1 MKVQD
6 SHGGDEVPFHPLLS
20 RHFLM
25 EETKF
30 SFTLFFLATCFS
42 LISLFP
48 TVLKAKD
55 SITSAQ
61 SITDSQ
67 TLVSPDEKFEL
78 GFFSPGNSSLKYLGI
93 WYKYIPKPTVIW
105 VANRDSPLVN
115 SSGTLT
121 FSNDGKL
128 VILSHTGSIIWSAN
142 SSRSPRKPLAQ
153 LLDSGNLVL
162 RDLEDESSVSYRW
175 QSFDYPSDTFIPG
188 MRLGW
193 NFKTGFSRHLT
204 SWKSHDDPSSGEYSY
219 SVDPRGLPQLFLLK
233 GKKKVFRSG
242 PWFAQQLK
250 GDPALM
256 DNPVFKPVF
265 VFNSDEV
272 IFTYETKD
280 SVTSRFVLTQ
290 SGLIQHFSWS
300 DPRSSWIPEFSVQGD
315 RCDDYGICGAYGS
328 CTIRESPIC
337 KCMDGFEPRLPQDW
351 QKNEWSDGCV
361 MKNSHTCRN
370 GEGFKKLTG
379 VKLPDSAVFH
389 TNSSLSFE
397 ECETECLKNCSCVA
411 YATLD
416 INTTGKGC
424 ISWFGVLFD
433 IREVAYYGQDLYIR
447 VPASELGSNAAV
459 PKRNKH
465 IIIIVAVSV
474 SSAIVVLVSWFII
487 KRWRIRETD
496 IQLILNRP
504 RSELPSF
511 KIDIIEA
518 ATKKFSACNKIGE
531 GGFGPVYR
539 GKLASGQEIAVKR
552 LSESSGQ
559 GLQEFKNEVAMI
571 SLLQHRNLVKLLG
584 CCIHKDERM
593 LIYEYMPNRSLDS
606 LLFDE
611 TKRSTLTWQKR
622 LDIIVGVARGILY
635 LHRDSRLKIIHRDLK
650 ASNVLLDSEM
660 NPKISDFGM
669 ARIFGGDQ
677 TEAKTNRVVGTYG
690 YMPPE
695 YAIDGHFSF
704 KSDVFSFGVLLLE
717 LLSGKKNKGF
727 FHPDHKLNLLGHAW
741 KLWTEEKAM
750 ELMDPLLENQFP
762 ASEGLRCIQVGLCCV
777 QQKPEDRPT
786 MSQVILMLDSES
798 VFLPQPGRP
807 GMYSERCFSETDSS
821 SLAGINSCSNNTS
834 ITLQEG
840 R

>member
-1 MKVQD
+1 
-6 SHGGDEVPFHPLLS
+6 
-20 RHFLM
+20 M

-30 SFTLFFLATCFS
+30 FTLFFLGTSFC

-55 SITSAQ
+55 SITSTH

-67 TLVSPDEKFEL
+67 TLVSSGEKFEL

-93 WYKYIPKPTVIW
+93 WYKYIPKLTVVW
-105 VANRDSPLVN
+105 VANRDNPLVN
-115 SSGTLT
+115 STGTLK

-128 VILSHTGSIIWSAN
+128 IILSHTGGIIWAAN
-142 SSRSPRKPLAQ
+142 SSRSARKPVAQ
-153 LLDSGNLVL
+153 LLDSGNFVF
-162 RDLEDESSVSYRW
+162 RDLEDESSESYRW
-175 QSFDYPSDTFIPG
+175 ESFDHPTDTFIPG

-193 NFKTGFSRHLT
+193 NFKTGLNRHLT
-204 SWKSHDDPSSGEYSY
+204 SWKRHDDPSSGEYTY
-219 SVDPRGLPQLFLLK
+219 SVDPRGLPQLLLLK
-233 GKKKVFRSG
+233 GKEKVFRSG

-256 DNPVFKPVF
+256 ENPVFKPVF
-265 VFNSDEV
+265 IFDSDEV
-272 IFTYETKD
+272 IFTYEVKD

-290 SGLIQHFSWS
+290 SGMIQHFSWS
-300 DPRSSWIPEFSVQGD
+300 DPHSSWIPDFTVQGD
-315 RCDDYGICGAYGS
+315 RCDDYAICGANGS
-328 CTIRESPIC
+328 CGIKESPIC
-337 KCMDGFEPRLPQDW
+337 KCLDGFEPRLPQDW
-351 QKNEWSDGCV
+351 RKYEWSGGCIR
-361 MKNSHTCRN
+361 KDSQTCRN

-379 VKLPDSAVFH
+379 VKLPDSSVFH
-389 TNSSLSFE
+389 TNSTMSFE
-397 ECETECLKNCSCVA
+397 ECEAECLKNCSCVA
-411 YATLD
+411 YAKQD

-424 ISWFGVLFD
+424 VCWFGSLFD
-433 IREVAYYGQDLYIR
+433 IREVADYGQDLYIR
-447 VPASELGSNAAV
+447 VPASELGSNAHV
-459 PKRNKH
+459 PKRKKH

-474 SSAIVVLVSWFII
+474 GSAIVVLVSWLII
-487 KRWRIRETD
+487 KRWRREGAIEAE
-496 IQLILNRP
+496 IQLVLNRS

-518 ATKKFSACNKIGE
+518 ATKNFSVCNKIGE
-531 GGFGPVYR
+531 GGFGPVYK

-559 GLQEFKNEVAMI
+559 GLQEFKNEVITI
-571 SLLQHRNLVKLLG
+571 SQLQHRNLVKLLG
-584 CCIHKDERM
+584 CCIHKDDRM
-593 LIYEYMPNRSLDS
+593 LIYEYMPNQSLDS

-611 TKRSTLTWQKR
+611 TKRSTLTWQQR

-635 LHRDSRLKIIHRDLK
+635 LHRDSRLRIIHRDLK

-669 ARIFGGDQ
+669 ARMFGRDQ
-677 TEAKTNRVVGTYG
+677 TEAKTNRLVGTYG

-741 KLWTEEKAM
+741 KLWTEENAL
-750 ELMDPLLENQFP
+750 ELMDTILENQFP
-762 ASEGLRCIQVGLCCV
+762 ASEALRCIQVGLSCV
-777 QQKPEDRPT
+777 QQNPEDRPT
-786 MSQVILMLDSES
+786 MSQVLLMLDSDTVS
-798 VFLPQPGRP
+798 LPQPGRP
-807 GMYSERCFSETDSS
+807 GMYSERYFSETDSS
-821 SLAGINSCSNNTS
+821 SLAGVNSCSNDTS
-834 ITLQEG
+834 ITLLEG